1 MDEKLRTDQSRLLTG
16 RHAQAPAVL
25 DHSRALPQG
34 DGRAGASRDIPVD
47 LRPTLTIYTCWLTR
61 TLHGGAALPVL
72 RLAERPY
79 KGSRWKSI
87 PVPGPPRAIFPC
99 NFFWR
104 LLKMLDRCERCGAK
118 VALVGLRHRC
128 VPRRYGTP
136 AVTRPTVTE
145 TKHNAKD
152 RTAAER
158 QRRCRRE
165 RW

>member
-1 MDEKLRTDQSRLLTG
+1 MPRLG
-16 RHAQAPAVL
+16 
-25 DHSRALPQG
+25 G
-34 DGRAGASRDIPVD
+34 GRAGASRDIPVD

-104 LLKMLDRCERCGAK
+104 LLKMLDRCERCGANR
-118 VALVGLRHRC
+118 ALVG
-128 VPRRYGTP
+128 VRRWGGRGRSGG
-136 AVTRPTVTE
+136 A
-145 TKHNAKD
+145 
-152 RTAAER
+152 
-158 QRRCRRE
+158 
-165 RW
+165 

>member
-1 MDEKLRTDQSRLLTG
+1 MPRLG
-16 RHAQAPAVL
+16 
-25 DHSRALPQG
+25 G
-34 DGRAGASRDIPVD
+34 GRAGASRDIPVD

-104 LLKMLDRCERCGAK
+104 LLKMLDRCERCGANL
-118 VALVGLRHRC
+118 ALVGLGHGC
-128 VPRRYGTP
+128 VPRRYDAP
-136 AVTRPTVTE
+136 PVTRLRRPSVTRRIE
-145 TKHNAKD
+145 RLRSGCGAIGRRSGGD
-152 RTAAER
+152 GATAGVIAGWAGGIAAGTGVE
-158 QRRCRRE
+158 
-165 RW
+165 